1 VSSLIAL
8 TAATVGGPLIKTAGF
23 SAAVKVALGALEA
36 EKARKVSWT
45 PAAPAKHPSSI

>member
-8 TAATVGGPLIKTAGF
+8 TAATVGGPIKIAGF

-45 PAAPAKHPSSI
+45 PQRPKHPSSI